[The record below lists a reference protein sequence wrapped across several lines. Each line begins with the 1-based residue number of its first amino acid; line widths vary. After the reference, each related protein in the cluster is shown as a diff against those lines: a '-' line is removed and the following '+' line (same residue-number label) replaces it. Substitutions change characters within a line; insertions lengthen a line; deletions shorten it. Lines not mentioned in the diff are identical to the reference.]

1 MAGLIKNNNKNLNF
15 KIEHSKPKMID
26 LRKKILN
33 FAVENKKKIP
43 INTIMDRFSS
53 VISEDIQ
60 SLVNKSKNSNTTKA
74 TSQWIR
80 DF

>member
-1 MAGLIKNNNKNLNF
+1 MAGLIKNNNKNSNF
-15 KIEHSKPKMID
+15 KIEHSKKKTID

-33 FAVENKKKIP
+33 FVVENKKKIP

-60 SLVNKSKNSNTTKA
+60 SLVNKSKNSNTPKLQA
-74 TSQWIR
+74 NG
-80 DF
+80 